1 MRLDVIPPLFDG
13 CCLPGWRVTTVF
25 VFSVFAISKFVSL
38 ASAADPS
45 VIEAEAARAAMI
57 ERVAP
62 SVVAI
67 FASSGDGGGSGVLV
81 SPDGYAVSNFH
92 VTNGSGNFMKCGLN
106 DGRLYDA
113 VIVGI
118 DPTGDVALIKLLGRD
133 DFPAATIGNS
143 DRVRVGEWAFA
154 MGNPFLL
161 ATDFQPT
168 VTAGIVSG
176 IHRYQY
182 PAGTFLEYADCIQTD
197 ASINPGNSGGPLF
210 NARGE
215 LIGINGRGSFEKRG
229 RVNIGAG
236 YAISIN
242 QVMHFLDHLKSGRI
256 VDHATLGAT
265 VRTSLDRGVI
275 IDEILEFSSAYR
287 RGLREG
293 DEIVMFGGR
302 SIGSANQ
309 FKNVLGIYPAGWKVP
324 LTYRRDGVKTD
335 IMVELRRL
343 HQISEMLPDQRPKP
357 KMPEPEGPK
366 PERKPGDAPDPHDHA
381 EPVPAPEEWKH
392 LFEARDGYANYYF
405 NRQVQERLF
414 KNLEEYAALKSGD
427 TRWKFAGTLADGQ
440 TFVATLAQQGLG
452 LKVGKAGV
460 YFQPLDGTDPVDEP
474 PGTGGLL
481 TAFDQLKQ
489 LLSRGSEAFSV
500 VYYVGSE
507 PLDGVGPKVDVLQT
521 EVGLVHSRW
530 FFSQQTGRLVGFDSS
545 LARDVD
551 ACEIRFHSVDD
562 FQSLRFP
569 SAFTV
574 RSGQQ
579 EFGSFRVN
587 AFEVQP
593 TTVKTQ

>member
-1 MRLDVIPPLFDG
+1 MRQDVIARCMYG
-13 CCLPGWRVTTVF
+13 YCLPGWLVV
-25 VFSVFAISKFVSL
+25 SVLTI
-38 ASAADPS
+38 SAAGADPA

-67 FASSGDGGGSGVLV
+67 FASSGDGGGSGVLI

-118 DPTGDVALIKLLGRD
+118 DPTGDVALIKLLGRE
-133 DFPAATIGNS
+133 DFPAAKIGDS
-143 DRVRVGEWAFA
+143 DQVRVGEWAFA

-176 IHRYQY
+176 VHRYQY

-275 IDEILEFSSAYR
+275 VENILEFSTAYR

-293 DEIVMFGGR
+293 DEIVMFGKR

-309 FKNVLGIYPAGWKVP
+309 FKNVLGIYPDGWKVP

-343 HQISEMLPDQRPKP
+343 HQVTEMLPDQKPKP
-357 KMPEPEGPK
+357 QRPHPEGPK
-366 PERKPGDAPDPHDHA
+366 PERKPGDAPDPHGHA
-381 EPVPAPEEWKH
+381 EPIAAPEQWKH

-405 NRQVQERLF
+405 NRQNQARLF
-414 KNLEEYAALKSGD
+414 QSLEEYAGLKSGE

-440 TFVATLAQQGLG
+440 DFVATLAPQGLG
-452 LKVGKAGV
+452 LKIGKSGV
-460 YFQPLDGTDPVDEP
+460 YYQPLDGSDPVDEP
-474 PGTGGLL
+474 VGTGGLL
-481 TAFDQLKQ
+481 CALDQLKL
-489 LLSRGSEAFSV
+489 LLSRGGDAFSV
-500 VYYVGSE
+500 VTYVGSE
-507 PLDGVGPKVDVLQT
+507 PLDGSGPKVDVLHT
-521 EVGLVHSRW
+521 EVGLVQVRW
-530 FFSQQTGRLVGFDSS
+530 FFSQQTGRLVGLDST

-562 FQSLRFP
+562 FQGKRFP

-587 AFEVQP
+587 ALEVQAA
-593 TTVKTQ
+593 TIKTQ